1 MMRNYTAHAIQ
12 SGLRSRHAVLLSRC
26 CASAT
31 TTPSLIWEGW
41 LRSLGLE
48 RWLGQLQGSR
58 QRLFGFSR
66 QPRLM
71 TFHEDGGM
79 WGPRRAITFGPRAP
93 ADGENGPGA
102 LNSLANLARKNRP
115 GPGAVRC
122 MPTFRPQVPK
132 LVAPL
137 TFRLDRDSQSV

>member
-1 MMRNYTAHAIQ
+1 M
-12 SGLRSRHAVLLSRC
+12 LRVGE
-26 CASAT
+26 T

-71 TFHEDGGM
+71 TFHEDRGM